1 MREIERKLL
10 MLERAVRKEMLR
22 EVREMDTLSR
32 IKLHRR
38 ARRNKRLMHRALRER
53 RSYEYA
59 ARRALSREYG
69 RVISIKM
76 RQV

>member
-1 MREIERKLL
+1 MRGIERKLL
-10 MLERAVRKEMLR
+10 VLERAVRKEMLR
-22 EVREMDTLSR
+22 EVREMPSLSR

-38 ARRNKRLMHRALRER
+38 ARRNKRLMHRALQER
-53 RSYEYA
+53 RRYEYA